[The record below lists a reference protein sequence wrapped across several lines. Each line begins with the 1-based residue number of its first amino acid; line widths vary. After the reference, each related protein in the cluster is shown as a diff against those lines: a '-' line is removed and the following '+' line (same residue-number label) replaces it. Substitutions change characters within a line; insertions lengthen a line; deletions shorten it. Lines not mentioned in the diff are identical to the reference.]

1 MNQHSF
7 PVQWVF
13 RHAGGAL
20 IDTPDLPIPQRERAD
35 VFRWV
40 ATLWPDDTQPD
51 SWAALEWTPA
61 PRGWWVPNSLAIGDV
76 IEFGVTWSTR
86 FGRQHT
92 SRWFGWIERATAFA
106 VIVSGPYEHPEC
118 AIIDARPV
126 VDELRLSQL
135 ASPWTSDDLVGVLP
149 DSWDL

>member
-1 MNQHSF
+1 MPRSGPTTRN
-7 PVQWVF
+7 
-13 RHAGGAL
+13 
-20 IDTPDLPIPQRERAD
+20 PIRGPLSSGRLRRA
-35 VFRWV
+35 
-40 ATLWPDDTQPD
+40 
-51 SWAALEWTPA
+51 
-61 PRGWWVPNSLAIGDV
+61 GWWVPTSLAIGDV

-92 SRWFGWIERATAFA
+92 TRWFGWIERATAVA